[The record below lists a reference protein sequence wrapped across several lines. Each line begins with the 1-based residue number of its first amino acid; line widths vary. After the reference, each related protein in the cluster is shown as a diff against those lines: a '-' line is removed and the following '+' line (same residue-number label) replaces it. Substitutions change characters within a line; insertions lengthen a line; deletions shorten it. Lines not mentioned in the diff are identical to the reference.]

1 MGTMGPWD
9 VKGKVKALITKNN
22 VAAVIIMDK
31 EVAKVVI
38 RVIWLTEIHG
48 VGQLIV
54 MFLEKKQLG

>member
-1 MGTMGPWD
+1 MGPWD

-22 VAAVIIMDK
+22 VATVIIMDK

>member
-22 VAAVIIMDK
+22 VATVIIMDK